1 MLPGQNIKKLQVK
14 DVRPLL
20 ARQCSEQG
28 QKVSAISALKGHRNK
43 RQIEEEKAAGTE
55 ETVST

>member
-1 MLPGQNIKKLQVK
+1 MLPGPNVKKLQVK
-14 DVRPLL
+14 EVRPLL

-28 QKVSAISALKGHRNK
+28 QKVSAISALRSHRNK
-43 RQIEEEKAAGTE
+43 KKVQAEKAADKE